1 MVLKKSSYKKI
12 KDQSNKRKLQ
22 QSYPNKAHNPLQA
35 SAIDDNNS
43 LGDTRTGSK
52 LL

>member
-1 MVLKKSSYKKI
+1 
-12 KDQSNKRKLQ
+12 
-22 QSYPNKAHNPLQA
+22 LQA

-52 LL
+52 LLWDLHH